1 MNTWQCIVCGWIY
14 DEEKGC
20 AEEGVPCG
28 TAWADVVDGFLCPD
42 CGVGKHEFATI
53 EIDRS
58 E

>member
-1 MNTWQCIVCGWIY
+1 LCGWIY

>member
-1 MNTWQCIVCGWIY
+1 MKRKAAQKKAFPAARLG
-14 DEEKGC
+14 
-20 AEEGVPCG
+20 
-28 TAWADVVDGFLCPD
+28 ADVVDGFLCPD